1 MTASGLVPKI
11 IPMYDG
17 QELKINQKLVMDGL
31 STISIRNMHKINNK
45 SAITKRNSFFN
56 LHRPE
61 LKGLNILANVTK
73 SQKENKLQ
81 KRILKEV
88 KTLDNMNS
96 KRLLHKHDLPQCLT
110 PKIQSKSSYKKV
122 KSDSAQSMGNSFSK
136 RSSLVVKTKM
146 PIRYDCLQKMR
157 MDSNNYDMEL
167 EVSSS
172 ASKEDKSSCVY
183 DVEIKSTLIN

>member
-1 MTASGLVPKI
+1 MTASGLIPKI

-31 STISIRNMHKINNK
+31 STISIRNMHRTNNE

-61 LKGLNILANVTK
+61 LKGLNILAHVTK
-73 SQKENKLQ
+73 SQKENRLQ

-88 KTLDNMNS
+88 KTLDNMNTRS
-96 KRLLHKHDLPQCLT
+96 LHKHDLPQSLT
-110 PKIQSKSSYKKV
+110 PKIQSKSIYKKV

-136 RSSLVVKTKM
+136 RSSLVAKTKM
-146 PIRYDCLQKMR
+146 PIRNDCLQKMR
-157 MDSNNYDMEL
+157 LDSNNYDMEL